1 MGIPERTHALAD
13 PRSVMMNRSARTA
26 ASVSVAGAGLMLGV
40 GLGLSGSA
48 TAAAA
53 PSVTPTAP
61 VLSSIQSPSSAP
73 SGSLAGVSPTTLPT
87 PNALGTGSL
96 THLPAPGVYGIGGSQ
111 AATIEVPAGTATSP
125 GGGHGAAAWEIVA
138 LSGAG
143 VALLGGAGVGAA
155 LRRR

>member
-53 PSVTPTAP
+53 PSVTPTTP
-61 VLSSIQSPSSAP
+61 VATSSQMPISAL
-73 SGSLAGVSPTTLPT
+73 GTSLPTGTPTTLPP
-87 PNALGTGSL
+87 PNGFGTDAP
-96 THLPAPGVYGIGGSQ
+96 TTLPAPGVYGIGGSQ
-111 AATIEVPAGTATSP
+111 AGTIEVPAGTATSP
-125 GGGHGAAAWEIVA
+125 DGGHGAAAWEIVG

-143 VALLGGAGVGAA
+143 VALLGGAGAA